1 MEVAALLTA
10 VTVKPSSPETL
21 APGAAH
27 DSTPLF
33 QTVLNFEDGVV
44 EYTVTV
50 YLDGSI
56 EILVSSIPG
65 YHLAYETTGDGT
77 LDALADA
84 LTKYAAA

>member
-1 MEVAALLTA
+1 MEVAALLKA
-10 VTVKPSSPETL
+10 VTVKPSSTETL

-56 EILVSSIPG
+56 EILVSSIQG